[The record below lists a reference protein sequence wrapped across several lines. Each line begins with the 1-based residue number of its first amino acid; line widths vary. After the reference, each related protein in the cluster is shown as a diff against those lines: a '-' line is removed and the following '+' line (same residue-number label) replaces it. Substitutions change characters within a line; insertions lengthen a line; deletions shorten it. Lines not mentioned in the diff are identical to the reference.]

1 MKRVAV
7 LIVLYLVLGALITSA
22 VAVTFA
28 CLRNC
33 YKAAR
38 VQVVDR
44 GGGEAE
50 VLLAYAA
57 FGSEYVQV
65 SYETVTFIYTEVG
78 VPQEALDPSHTD
90 WSVLRK
96 QGRIRSGVMAE
107 EAHGWPMR
115 SFRWYRYGAKMYGAI
130 ELGGDRRIEDRDDD
144 GTGIAGTLT
153 GAKAIPFLPIWPG
166 LVLDTVFYA
175 APLLVASRG
184 LLALR
189 GLIRRKRGLCVAC
202 GYDLRGNIE
211 HGCPECG
218 WRRECNVVECSREE
232 LGELG
237 GNSGRSPII
246 VISRDSHRFETP
258 RDTGTCREL
267 FVSVRHDLTDLQM
280 KPQTTPPPEK

>member
-1 MKRVAV
+1 M

-57 FGSEYVQV
+57 FGSEYVQL
-65 SYETVTFIYTEVG
+65 SHELLAFNYTNAG
-78 VPQEALDPSHTD
+78 IPQEAVDPSHTD

-96 QGRIRSGVMAE
+96 HGRIRSGVTAE
-107 EAHGWPMR
+107 EAHGWPMC

-166 LVLDTVFYA
+166 LVLDSTLYA
-175 APLLVASRG
+175 ALLWMMMRVSST
-184 LLALR
+184 LR
-189 GLIRRKRGLCVAC
+189 GFIRRRRGRCLAC
-202 GYDLRGNIE
+202 GYDLRGGLE

-218 WRRECNVVECSREE
+218 WRREAAS
-232 LGELG
+232 
-237 GNSGRSPII
+237 
-246 VISRDSHRFETP
+246 
-258 RDTGTCREL
+258 
-267 FVSVRHDLTDLQM
+267 
-280 KPQTTPPPEK
+280 